1 MTSVVSHQSFVPQLH
16 QLSSQMNIGPI
27 GFNSYISHV
36 ARIDADTQ
44 FNSNR
49 LNLNQMKACI
59 HTFSSVFYVLLRLVV
74 LLPGN

>member
-59 HTFSSVFYVLLRLVV
+59 HTFFFRVLCPAQTHCVASW
-74 LLPGN
+74 